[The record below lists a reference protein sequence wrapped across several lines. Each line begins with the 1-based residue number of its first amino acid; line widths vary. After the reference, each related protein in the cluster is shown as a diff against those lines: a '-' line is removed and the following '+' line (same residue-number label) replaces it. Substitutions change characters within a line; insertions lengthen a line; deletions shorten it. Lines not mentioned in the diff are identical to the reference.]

1 MSYQLRSSRQ
11 LCFGFWTL
19 YAVLSLAILAA
30 LVSAIERLFGKA
42 RYAPL
47 GSLRYLVVWACILNA
62 LSAVLFLGFGRK
74 WLTRFR
80 LFASI
85 DLVISAA
92 PFLLIR
98 LFRLPPELQ
107 AHYMA
112 VTYVSFTFLK
122 CATLVLYAYF
132 NSITASYNAVRWWVF
147 LSSLIV
153 YLGFAAWISQSTWP
167 TGDGVHYLLLTHSL
181 VADHDIDLANNY
193 RNGDYHAF
201 YPPHADEHAIRNNR
215 GQALPIHDLGLS
227 VLLIPGYVLGGK
239 AGALAELSVAA
250 ALSALGM
257 VELVLLLGADVGSAI
272 LTWGLFGFSTPILV
286 FASEVSP
293 EIVGAALLLW
303 AVTAFLAFT
312 REERLHRLLLGGG
325 LLALLPWISIRFW
338 MFTGPLLALMSIH
351 ILSARSLR
359 NRASRTAIA
368 RALSVL
374 VLPAAISL
382 VTAVI
387 YDRLRYGLLLPNA
400 GYVLDV
406 RMQRGVFAFKPQVGF
421 LGLMLDRAFGLLP
434 IAPNY
439 ILCTVGARKFWK
451 ANRLSAAFIFFPV
464 ACYVVFLSFSQYW
477 YGGWCP
483 PARLLVTA
491 LCLCAP
497 LAALSYSASWARR
510 AAILLGAWTGLVTF
524 IQMAFPN
531 TRYVA
536 TPDVTKGRL
545 GVFLQHNLGLDP
557 VTHLFPSFIRA
568 GFKDYLGA
576 VVWAIL
582 LITIAYVAS
591 CRTTEERPWR

>member
-1 MSYQLRSSRQ
+1 MSFQLRPSRQ
-11 LCFGFWTL
+11 FCFVFWTL

-30 LVSAIERLFGKA
+30 LVSSIERLFGKA

-47 GSLRYLVVWACILNA
+47 GSLRYLVVSACIVNV
-62 LSAVLFLGFGRK
+62 LSALLFFGFGRI
-74 WLTRFR
+74 WRTRFS

-92 PFLLIR
+92 PFLLVR
-98 LFRLPPELQ
+98 LFRLPPELYT
-107 AHYMA
+107 HYVA

-147 LSSLIV
+147 FSSLIV

-193 RNGDYHAF
+193 RNGDYHSF
-201 YPPHADEHAIRNNR
+201 YPLYADEHAIRNNR

-227 VLLIPGYVLGGK
+227 VLLIPGYVLGSK
-239 AGALAELSVAA
+239 AGALVELSIVAA
-250 ALSALGM
+250 LLALGL
-257 VELVLLLGADVGSAI
+257 VELVLLLGGDVGSAI

-286 FASEVSP
+286 FASEICP

-303 AVTAFLAFT
+303 AVIAFLAYV
-312 REERLHRLLLGGG
+312 REERLQRLLQGGI

-338 MFTGPLLALMSIH
+338 MYTGPLLALMGAY
-351 ILSARSLR
+351 ILWARSSR
-359 NRASRTAIA
+359 NHASRTAVTT
-368 RALSVL
+368 ALSVL
-374 VLPAAISL
+374 VVPTALSL

-387 YDRLRYGLLLPNA
+387 YDQLRYGLLLPNA

-406 RMQRGVFAFKPQVGF
+406 RMQRGVFAFRPQVGF

-439 ILCTVGARKFWK
+439 LLCTVGARKLWK
-451 ANRLSAAFIFFPV
+451 VNRLSAALILVPV

-510 AAILLGAWTGLVTF
+510 AAILFAAWTGLVTF

-536 TPDVTKGRL
+536 APDITKGRL
-545 GVFLQHNLGLDP
+545 GVFLQQNFGLDP

-568 GFKDYLGA
+568 GFRDYVGA

-582 LITIAYVAS
+582 LITSAYVVS
-591 CRTTEERPWR
+591 CRTTEERP

>member
-1 MSYQLRSSRQ
+1 MSYELRPARQ
-11 LCFGFWTL
+11 VHFVFWTL

-30 LVSAIERLFGKA
+30 LVSPIERLFGKA

-47 GSLRYLVVWACILNA
+47 GSLRYLVLWACIVNVI
-62 LSAVLFLGFGRK
+62 SAALFLGFGRK
-74 WLTRFR
+74 WRTRFSSC
-80 LFASI
+80 ASI
-85 DLVISAA
+85 DLVVSAA
-92 PFLLIR
+92 PFLLVR
-98 LFRLPPELQ
+98 LFRLPPGPH
-107 AHYMA
+107 AHYVA
-112 VTYVSFTFLK
+112 ITYVSFTFLK
-122 CATLVLYAYF
+122 CATLVVYAYF

-147 LSSLIV
+147 LSSLIL
-153 YLGFAAWISQSTWP
+153 YIGFAAWISQSTWP

-181 VADHDIDLANNY
+181 VADHDIDLDNNY
-193 RNGDYHAF
+193 RNGDYHSF

-227 VLLIPGYVLGGK
+227 ALLIPGYVLGGK
-239 AGALAELSVAA
+239 TGALVELSIAA
-250 ALSALGM
+250 ALFALGM
-257 VELVLLLGADVGSAI
+257 VELVLLLGGDVGSAI
-272 LTWGLFGFSTPILV
+272 LTWGLFAFSTPILV
-286 FASEVSP
+286 FASQISP

-303 AVTAFLAFT
+303 AVIAFLAFT
-312 REERLHRLLLGGG
+312 RDERLQRLFQGGI

-338 MFTGPLLALMSIH
+338 MFTGPLLALVGAY
-351 ILSARSLR
+351 ILFARSSR
-359 NRASRTAIA
+359 DHASRPPIA

-374 VLPAAISL
+374 VLPTAVSV

-387 YDRLRYGLLLPNA
+387 YNQLRYGLPLPNA

-406 RMQRGVFAFKPQVGF
+406 RMQPAVFAFKPQVGF

-434 IAPNY
+434 IAPSY
-439 ILCTVGARKFWK
+439 LLCTVGARKLWK
-451 ANRLSAAFIFFPV
+451 ANRLSAAFILLPV

-497 LAALSYSASWARR
+497 LAVFSYSASWARR
-510 AAILLGAWTGLVTF
+510 TAILFGAWTGLVTF
-524 IQMAFPN
+524 IQMAFPD

-536 TPDVTKGRL
+536 VPDITRGRL
-545 GVFLQHNLGLDP
+545 GVFLQHNFGVDP

-568 GFKDYLGA
+568 GFKDYVGA

-582 LITIAYVAS
+582 LITSAYVIS
-591 CRTTEERPWR
+591 CRTTEERPSR